1 MQLSN
6 GAQRPEPPRV
16 MPSRPTLRSIAAVA
30 PLAEAYGQRC
40 GGPVILAGLVLGL
53 GVVQLASGPLAQ
65 TSRFSLELLILLV
78 LQLVGPMLVALVSLA
93 LLLPRWLE
101 RQTSPERAIQPACIA
116 AAALVGAL
124 LQLLF
129 FSAAVIGGVLGTPRT
144 DLVGEIRDLLGA
156 VALWDIGRACLRAGV
171 FLAVICSWSQW
182 RCRLAMQNGRDFAR
196 LASDQLGEG
205 FILLLAL
212 KLIWI
217 SVIDPLHLGASPQ

>member
-1 MQLSN
+1 MV
-6 GAQRPEPPRV
+6 RETV
-16 MPSRPTLRSIAAVA
+16 RSVAAIAA
-30 PLAEAYGQRC
+30 LAEGYGQRC
-40 GGPVILAGLVLGL
+40 GGPVILAGLVVGL

-101 RQTSPERAIQPACIA
+101 RQTAPERAIQPACIA
-116 AAALVGAL
+116 AAALVGAM

-129 FSAAVIGGVLGTPRT
+129 FSAAATGGVLGTPRT
-144 DLVGEIRDLLGA
+144 DLVGEIRDLLGG
-156 VALWDIGRACLRAGV
+156 VAIGDIGRACLRAGV
-171 FLAVICSWSQW
+171 FVAAICGWSQW
-182 RCRLAMQNGRDFAR
+182 RCRLAMKKGREFAR

-212 KLIWI
+212 KLLWI
-217 SVIDPLHLGASPQ
+217 SLIDPLHLSASPQ

>member
-1 MQLSN
+1 MV
-6 GAQRPEPPRV
+6 RETV
-16 MPSRPTLRSIAAVA
+16 RSVAAIAA
-30 PLAEAYGQRC
+30 LAEGYGQRC
-40 GGPVILAGLVLGL
+40 GGPVILAGLVVGL

-101 RQTSPERAIQPACIA
+101 RQTAPERAIQPACIA

-129 FSAAVIGGVLGTPRT
+129 FSAAATGGVLGTPRT
-144 DLVGEIRDLLGA
+144 DLVGEIRDLLGG
-156 VALWDIGRACLRAGV
+156 VAIGDIGRACLRAGV
-171 FLAVICSWSQW
+171 FVAAICGWSQW
-182 RCRLAMQNGRDFAR
+182 RCRLAMKKGREFAR

-212 KLIWI
+212 KLLWI
-217 SVIDPLHLGASPQ
+217 SLIDPLHLSASPQ